1 MANLSALE
9 MREIVTAAYPGPM
22 WERRCRKM
30 SDAKIFRIYQR
41 LEPGLLKKT
50 PKAYNKKEN

>member
-22 WERRCRKM
+22 WKRRCSNM
-30 SDAKIFRIYQR
+30 SDAQIFRIYQR